1 MKGVILNAKY
11 VQRMPDDLHDR
22 AKKLAKKLGMSL
34 NAFVNMSVH
43 EQLLDVDDLEKRVVE
58 IEKQM
63 KEMQKK

>member
-1 MKGVILNAKY
+1 MNAKY

-43 EQLLDVDDLEKRVVE
+43 EQLLDVDELEKRVAE
-58 IEKQM
+58 LEKQM
-63 KEMQKK
+63 KESQSQKK